1 VIAATNRN
9 LEEDVAAGRFRSDL
23 YFRLSV
29 VPIQIPSLRDRRSDI
44 IPLAEHFL
52 QSYSSKHGLRATGFA
67 EDAILK
73 LQRYS
78 FPGNVRE
85 LEHIVERA
93 VLRAGGRAITS
104 DLIVVE
110 EPATNE
116 QARERELEKLLD
128 LPYHESIQAW
138 ERLLLERALK
148 QSNGNKAEA
157 ARMLG
162 IHRRLLYE
170 KLGSEG
176 S

>member
-1 VIAATNRN
+1 VQIFLLCLR
-9 LEEDVAAGRFRSDL
+9 LHG
-23 YFRLSV
+23 RLSKY
-29 VPIQIPSLRDRRSDI
+29 Q
-44 IPLAEHFL
+44 
-52 QSYSSKHGLRATGFA
+52 
-67 EDAILK
+67 
-73 LQRYS
+73 
-78 FPGNVRE
+78 
-85 LEHIVERA
+85 
-93 VLRAGGRAITS
+93 
-104 DLIVVE
+104 